1 MLCNLHFE
9 HTNIIIIKCKID
21 QNMTALCVAVTLNY
35 FECQHL
41 HLLLTY
47 LVAVFPVPL
56 VKQMHVVAHLHQRL
70 PQQLQLGRVDLRW
83 YWTIAVP

>member
-1 MLCNLHFE
+1 MDPVSAALSQNLRRIF
-9 HTNIIIIKCKID
+9 
-21 QNMTALCVAVTLNY
+21 VAIL
-35 FECQHL
+35 F
-41 HLLLTY
+41 LTH

-56 VKQMHVVAHLHQRL
+56 VEQMHVVAHLHQRL